1 MNNIIDLN
9 KRGYLVNFK
18 WLTDL
23 DKILRSKKINLDLKK
38 LNKYISL
45 ALVSKKE
52 IKKLNK
58 LYRNNDY
65 VTDVLSFNLDTKE
78 MLGEIVICL
87 DQAKKQAKEKKKS
100 LKSELKLLTIHGI
113 LHLLGYNHEV
123 SLKEK
128 YKQEKKEKEIL
139 NLLK

>member
-9 KRGYLVNFK
+9 KRGYLANFK
-18 WLTDL
+18 WLIDL
-23 DKILRSKKINLDLKK
+23 DKILRSKKINLNLKK
-38 LNKYISL
+38 LKKYISL

-58 LYRNNDY
+58 LYRNKDY
-65 VTDVLSFNLDTKE
+65 VTDVLSFSLDTKE
-78 MLGEIVICL
+78 ILGEVVICL